1 MIGLKAYINFKEGY
15 IVNLNRKYSKTDLMK
30 LAIEEH
36 LKCKEFPRVG
46 VIIAKSGEILATGFR
61 GEVKNLHAERVAI
74 NKLSNDQLR
83 GATVFTTLEPCVEL
97 HKDQEISSCAQL
109 LIDSGINE
117 VVIGVLDPNGT
128 IYSQGYRKLLEN
140 NINVSFFNRK
150 LREAVE
156 EETFEF
162 GDIHKIYGNGKR
174 RIPVI
179 QSGNDMEVQFSKD
192 DQRIINIKWSSLQ
205 FIHGCVDLL
214 SSNGAVRIAAGARNF
229 GDVSDPLVFRFKSHY
244 ARLRK
249 GMIAIVKPSNSTFH
263 VLIQL
268 VDIFENDI
276 IFRWE
281 VRNDK

>member
-1 MIGLKAYINFKEGY
+1 MN
-15 IVNLNRKYSKTDLMK
+15 VNRKYSKTDLMK

-36 LKCKEFPRVG
+36 LKCTEFPRVG
-46 VIIAKSGEILATGFR
+46 VIIAKSGVILASGFR

-74 NKLSNDQLR
+74 NKLTNDELK

-97 HKDQEISSCAQL
+97 HKEQEIVSCAQL

-179 QSGNDMEVQFSKD
+179 QSGNEMEVQFSKD
-192 DQRIINIKWSSLQ
+192 DQRVINIKWSSLQ
-205 FIHGCVDLL
+205 FTHGCVDL
-214 SSNGAVRIAAGARNF
+214 SSGNGAVRIAAGTRNF
-229 GDVSDPLVFRFKSHY
+229 GDVSDPLVFRFASHF

-249 GMIAIVKPSNSTFH
+249 GMIAIVKPNNSTFH

-268 VDIFENDI
+268 VDIFERDI